1 MQSWW
6 TLLNVAA
13 VGAVVVVAAQ
23 NCSFDAEDDRLFCSF
38 RTLTSPN
45 GTTSMMPSATR
56 AR

>member
-6 TLLNVAA
+6 TLLTVAA
-13 VGAVVVVAAQ
+13 VGAVVVAAAQ